1 MRRIYIYIIPVL
13 FAVLLLA
20 GCAGGPRPV
29 AKAERI
35 YRQAYNAM
43 ITERWNA
50 AAAKYRQLL
59 ATYPFG
65 KYATQ
70 ARLNLIYTYFRAG
83 MPEEAGRQADSF
95 ARENQA
101 SPYVPYALYIKGVAY
116 AMAMQPGLLD
126 KAFIV
131 NMSRRDP
138 HDQQRAFAAFK
149 QLATRY
155 PANPY
160 AQQAKRW
167 MVYVRNRLA
176 RFNLGVARFY
186 FRRKEWV
193 AAVNR
198 AAIIVTRFPRTPA
211 AKPALKILAQSYRAL
226 GEKQLATA
234 AADYYRYNFKSKA
247 AAD

>member
-1 MRRIYIYIIPVL
+1 MRRIHIYLIPVL
-13 FAVLLLA
+13 FAALLLA
-20 GCAGGPRPV
+20 GCAGGPKPV
-29 AKAERI
+29 TKAAKI
-35 YRQAYNAM
+35 YHQAYNAM

-70 ARLNLIYTYFRAG
+70 SRLNLIYTYFRAG

-131 NMSRRDP
+131 DMSRRDP
-138 HDQQRAFAAFK
+138 RDQQQAFAAFK
-149 QLATRY
+149 QLVTRY
-155 PANPY
+155 PKSAY
-160 AQQAKRW
+160 AQPAKRW

-176 RFNLGVARFY
+176 RFNLGLARFY

-193 AAVNR
+193 AAANR
-198 AAIIVTRFPRTPA
+198 AAIIITRFPRTPA

-226 GEKQLATA
+226 GEKKLA
-234 AADYYRYNFKSKA
+234 AAAAGYYRYNFQLKTPPA
-247 AAD
+247 